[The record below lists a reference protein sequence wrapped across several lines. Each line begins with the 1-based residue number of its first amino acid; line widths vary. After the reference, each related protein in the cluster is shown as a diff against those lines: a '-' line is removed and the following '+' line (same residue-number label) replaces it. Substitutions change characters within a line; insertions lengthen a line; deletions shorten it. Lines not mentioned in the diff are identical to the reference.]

1 MQTIPD
7 VFVIET
13 LNFDDEAK
21 DRFEGKIISHILNLH
36 GKKSKYY
43 YIRTKKELNEI
54 AKKFG
59 QSMYRYLHL
68 SCHGN
73 ETSMATTLDFIKF
86 SELGSILRPH
96 LEKRRLFI
104 SACEMVNE
112 HLSEAIIPKSGCYS
126 IIGPNE
132 SIAFSD
138 AAIFWPSFYHLMF
151 RHNADAMKRDDLIKH
166 LDRVS
171 GLYDL
176 SISYY
181 SSSRSSKTGYKAKH
195 FGMRAL

>member
-7 VFVIET
+7 VFIVET
-13 LNFDDEAK
+13 LEFDDEAK
-21 DRFEGKIISHILNLH
+21 DRLEGKMISHILNLH

-43 YIRTKKELNEI
+43 YIRTKKELKEI
-54 AKKFG
+54 ARKFG
-59 QSMYRYLHL
+59 QSGYRYLHL

-73 ETSMATTLDFIKF
+73 ATSMATTLDSIEF
-86 SELGSILRPH
+86 SELGRILRPQ
-96 LEKRRLFI
+96 LEKRRLFV

-112 HLSEAIIPKSGCYS
+112 HLAEAVIPKSGCYS

-151 RHNADAMKRDDLIKH
+151 RHNADAMKRADLIKH
-166 LDRVS
+166 LKSVCELF
-171 GLYDL
+171 GLR
-176 SISYY
+176 ISYF
-181 SSSRSSKTGYKAKH
+181 SASRSSRTGYKVKH
-195 FGMRAL
+195 FGIEDL